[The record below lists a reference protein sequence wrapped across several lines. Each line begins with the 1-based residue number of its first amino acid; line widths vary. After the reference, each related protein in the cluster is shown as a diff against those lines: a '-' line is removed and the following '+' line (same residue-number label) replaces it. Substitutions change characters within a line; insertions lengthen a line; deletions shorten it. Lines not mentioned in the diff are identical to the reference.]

1 MKILYL
7 SLIYPKDKN
16 DSNLYK
22 DLAKQFRDEKHEV
35 TIVTLNE
42 KHEKNIIEDEFKIE
56 EGMKV
61 LRVGCG
67 NYFNISNKEKIR
79 TALTLPLKLKK
90 SIFKNLKSEKYD
102 LIMYPSFP
110 INFRLEY
117 LVKELKRKYGAKTY
131 YIHRDHF
138 PYNAL
143 NLEMMKKGIIFN
155 YFKWEEKKLL
165 EISDFIGCMSEENK
179 KFVLKNNRI
188 FELDR
193 KIHLLKNWGE
203 NLITKNIREE
213 SKTNIREEL
222 GYDKNDFIL
231 VFGGNMGKPQGLEML
246 QEVIKKLEYEPQI
259 KFLFIGRGTEKD
271 SFYKMSKTN
280 KNIKVLDYIPREKY
294 LDILKNCDMGI
305 VMLTKKFTVPNFPSK
320 TTEYLKIGLPI
331 LAAIDNTT
339 DYGKVLKNQ
348 MKAGDFVLHGNI
360 EEYCKKIL
368 YYKNNLKELLIY
380 SENGK
385 KYYLENLQVKYA
397 SQIIIEEINK

>member
-7 SLIYPKDKN
+7 NLIYPKDKN

-22 DLAKQFRDEKHEV
+22 DLAKQLRDEKHEV

-42 KHEKNIIEDEFKIE
+42 KKNKNIIEDEFEIE

-67 NYFNISNKEKIR
+67 NYFNVSNKEKIK

-90 SIFKNLKSEKYD
+90 SIFKNLKLEKYE
-102 LIMYPSFP
+102 LIIYPSFP

-117 LVKELKRKYGAKTY
+117 LIKELKKKYNAKSY

-143 NLEMMKKGIIFN
+143 DLGMIKKGIIFN

-179 KFVLKNNRI
+179 KFILKNNNN
-188 FELDR
+188 FGLD
-193 KIHLLKNWGE
+193 KNIHLLRNWGE
-203 NLITKNIREE
+203 NIIESPRKKNKINIR
-213 SKTNIREEL
+213 KEL
-222 GYDKNDFIL
+222 EYAEDDFIL

-246 QEVIKKLEYEPQI
+246 QEVIKKLKKESKI
-259 KFLFIGRGTEKD
+259 KFLFIGRGTEKNI
-271 SFYKMSKTN
+271 FYKMSETN

-294 LDILKNCDMGI
+294 LEILKNCNMGI

-331 LAAIDNTT
+331 LAAIDTAT
-339 DYGKVLKNQ
+339 DYGKVLKIE

-360 EEYCKKIL
+360 EEYCKKII
-368 YYKNNLKELLIY
+368 YYKNNKNKLLEY
-380 SENGK
+380 SNNGK
-385 KYYLENLQVKYA
+385 KYYSENLQVKYA
-397 SQIIIEEINK
+397 AKIIMEEIKR